1 MTADT
6 VQLALLIYL
15 VCRWTLWD
23 LWLVHEA
30 GRRAKMAAEEK

>member
-1 MTADT
+1 MTTDI

-15 VCRWTLWD
+15 VFRWTMWD

-30 GRRAKMAAEEK
+30 GRRAKMAAEDK

>member
-1 MTADT
+1 MTCDT

-15 VCRWTLWD
+15 VTRWTMWD

-30 GRRAKMAAEEK
+30 GRRAKMAQEDE